1 MEEKLIAKL
10 DTIEALLREL
20 TVRVQKIEEAVF
32 PEDQV
37 LTQKEVC
44 RLLGL
49 SERTFKRMRD
59 TGSLEIPYQ
68 QTARKILF
76 KKSDVMGWLQNRA

>member
-1 MEEKLIAKL
+1 MEEKLFAKL
-10 DTIEALLREL
+10 DIIETLLRDL
-20 TVRVQKIEEAVF
+20 STRIQNIEEAVF

-59 TGSLEIPYQ
+59 SGSLEIPYQ

-76 KKSDVMGWLQNRA
+76 KKSDVMGWLQKRS

>member
-10 DTIEALLREL
+10 DTIEALLRDL
-20 TVRVQKIEEAVF
+20 SSRVQKIEEAVF

-59 TGSLEIPYQ
+59 TGSLTIPYQ

-76 KKSDVMGWLQNRA
+76 KKSDVMGWLQNKQ